1 MKNDGKCYTGSDVL
15 ENSKNFYITATAP
28 HDPSLQVN
36 ISGPYSTKQAAE
48 ADLAD
53 AISKAMNLDP
63 SAKNYK
69 YSISLVEGHKPGLIQ
84 HMVSQV

>member
-1 MKNDGKCYTGSDVL
+1 MKNAGKRYTGGGALV
-15 ENSKNFYITATAP
+15 NSKNFYIIAAAP
-28 HDPSLQVN
+28 NEPSLQVN
-36 ISGPYSTKQAAE
+36 ISGPYSTKLAAE

-69 YSISLVEGHKPGLIQ
+69 YSIYRRWMEFN
-84 HMVSQV
+84 